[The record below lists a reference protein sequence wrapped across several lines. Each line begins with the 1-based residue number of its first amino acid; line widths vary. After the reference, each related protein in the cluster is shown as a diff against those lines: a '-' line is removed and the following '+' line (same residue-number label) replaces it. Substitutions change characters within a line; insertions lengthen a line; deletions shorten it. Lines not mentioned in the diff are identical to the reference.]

1 MIEAQIVAQFLRFE
15 DLQQIRGISDGK
27 ITIRKWRIS
36 MVILIIAVMQINF
49 SMNNL
54 SKAIVSSSRAVAV
67 CATKTNAEKLSLE
80 VAQAS
85 IENQNISD
93 IKVVLEYADS
103 NCNKWVTGNQVI
115 ITVSAYVKTM
125 SPFLSGE
132 RSIVHMVTIEDS
144 DELVGNGN
152 AEKIWNYL
160 LSHGITPA
168 GAAGILGN
176 MANESSTNLD
186 PTLLEERAVRR
197 TRITGQMY
205 TQMVDSGEISRAEVI
220 SSSRFGLYSGGRYG
234 YGIVQFTDPTIKEY
248 LCRYTIDKGKS
259 IGDLKGQLD
268 SLMAY
273 LQQYEPA
280 LLNTLKSIQDVEA
293 ASTAFLTQYEKP
305 ANIEREKGERASAA
319 QLYYQQLLSN

>member
-36 MVILIIAVMQINF
+36 RGCVYECVYHFDGDIDNCSDA
-49 SMNNL
+49 
-54 SKAIVSSSRAVAV
+54 SRAVAV